1 MPPAYF
7 ENQRLL
13 GTKKIISTRREK
25 SIDFTSKIW
34 KNFQSPLVAQ
44 LNWPITKI
52 CSIIMYMSSL
62 RVVILKND
70 SLKYVFAGIIL
81 VLLLGISIALILPLQ
96 ARVSE
101 RPNLSDSK
109 SISRLI
115 NRFTTAKN
123 LDERM
128 ACVTKSSRIQQ
139 SMRTYVVVPFTQ
151 RKILDQKITIDK
163 FSYDQEG
170 NRKTA
175 TVVQELTYISEKD
188 GQTHLL
194 ETSFELENRGKWLID
209 GFSAR
214 VIKQER

>member
-1 MPPAYF
+1 M
-7 ENQRLL
+7 
-13 GTKKIISTRREK
+13 
-25 SIDFTSKIW
+25 
-34 KNFQSPLVAQ
+34 
-44 LNWPITKI
+44 
-52 CSIIMYMSSL
+52 
-62 RVVILKND
+62 KND